1 MAIILKLV
9 GVCFCCLA
17 IRGHPAQ
24 RRGGQK
30 GLRVDPFACGHRAAA
45 SLHSKGQKYNPYS
58 MCRQFIQAEEQP
70 VIFLSCL
77 FLQIVKIVRGKQMG
91 IVVHFA
97 LRFCLIQKR
106 ISPSLG
112 VQIHLLLN
120 GVLKVELAFSRQLLD
135 GEGRC

>member
-1 MAIILKLV
+1 
-9 GVCFCCLA
+9 
-17 IRGHPAQ
+17 
-24 RRGGQK
+24 
-30 GLRVDPFACGHRAAA
+30 
-45 SLHSKGQKYNPYS
+45 

-91 IVVHFA
+91 MVVHFA
-97 LRFCLIQKR
+97 LHFCLIQKR